1 MIKYT
6 LIGLI
11 LLNSTAPILGQTIT
25 RDTLFNFDWKF
36 YLGDVAGAENPK
48 FNDADWRKLDLPH
61 DWSIED
67 LAITDTSNGRVI
79 SGPFDSKAIGGNHTG
94 FTVGGTGWYRKHF
107 RLHESDSGKTVY
119 INFDGVYMNSDIWIN
134 GHHVGYQPYGYT
146 PFWLD
151 LTSYIDFGDGE
162 NVLTVQVKNEGINS
176 RWYSGSGIYR
186 NVKLSIV
193 DKIHIEPWGV
203 FIKKPAVCKESSTI
217 TIETTL
223 KNNTGDW
230 QDIEFTIEIESA
242 DGSIVAVDNL
252 STRLNQYVSSKIK
265 ASLKIENPELWS
277 PDSPN
282 LYKAICKVKQQGIVI
297 DKTETTFG
305 IRAITFNTEKGMFL
319 NGKSIKLRGGSLHSN
334 NGPLGAAAYERA
346 EERRVEIMKEHG
358 FNAVRCSHN
367 PPSSAFLDACDKLGL
382 FVIDETFDVWTIGW
396 LPDDYHVYF
405 QDWWTHDVKNMI
417 MRDRNHPSIFAW
429 SIGNQLRENSD
440 STGIALA
447 YEISEYLRTLDNTR
461 PVTANIIVPQLKR
474 NAEPELWYKC
484 DPFFTAL
491 DICGYSYQS
500 ENYINDHKRLPD
512 RIMFSS
518 EIDPRNAFNNWMKVI
533 DNDFVIGNFTW
544 TAMDFMGEVSLGW
557 YAFSGPKNKWP
568 WTSTYCGDIDLCG
581 FRRPRSYYRDILFNH
596 GNKLS
601 TFVHSPVPSFEG
613 NNISRWGWDD
623 VKPSW
628 TWHENEGDTL
638 NIDVYSA
645 YDSVE
650 LIVNGKSYGK
660 KPTSRNTEF
669 RATWKIKYEPGTVKT
684 IGYERNKT
692 VESCV
697 LKTAG
702 EPFKIRLSPDRSTIY
717 ADNRDL
723 CFVTVEILDE
733 NNILVPYA
741 ENIVEFNIKGEGTLA
756 AVGNGNPV
764 SLESFQQPYRKAYE
778 GKSLLIVKSTGK
790 EGKIIVKAES
800 ENLLSDKIILQ
811 TIK

>member
-1 MIKYT
+1 MTKYT

-11 LLNSTAPILGQTIT
+11 LLNSTFPVSGQKIT

-36 YLGDVAGAENPK
+36 YKGEVIGAENPQ
-48 FNDADWRKLDLPH
+48 FNDTDWRKLDLPH

-67 LAITDTSNGRVI
+67 LTITDTSNGRII

-94 FTVGGTGWYRKHF
+94 FTVGGTGWYRKQF
-107 RLHESDSGKTVY
+107 RLPESDSGKTVY

-134 GHHVGYQPYGYT
+134 GHHVGNQPYGYT

-151 LTSYIDFGDGE
+151 LTSYINFGDRE
-162 NVLTVQVKNEGINS
+162 NVLAVQVKNEGINS

-186 NVKLSIV
+186 DVKLSLV
-193 DKIHIEPWGV
+193 NKIHVAPWGV
-203 FIKKPAVCKESSTI
+203 FIKTPVVSKESSTI
-217 TIETTL
+217 TIETTV
-223 KNNTGDW
+223 KNNTDDW
-230 QDIEFTIEIESA
+230 QDIEFTLEIESPN
-242 DGSIVAVDNL
+242 SRIVAVDGL
-252 STRLNQYVSSKIK
+252 STRLNKHVSSRLKTT
-265 ASLKIENPELWS
+265 LKITNPDLWS
-277 PDSPN
+277 PDFPN
-282 LYKAICKVKQQGIVI
+282 LYKAICKVKQQGII
-297 DKTETTFG
+297 LDKTETKFG
-305 IRAITFNTEKGMFL
+305 VRTITFDTEKGMFL
-319 NGKSIKLRGGSLHSN
+319 NGKSIRLRGGSMHAN
-334 NGPLGAAAYERA
+334 NGPLGAATYERA
-346 EERRVEIMKEHG
+346 EERRVEIMKERG
-358 FNAVRCSHN
+358 FNAVRCGHN
-367 PPSSAFLDACDKLGL
+367 PPSSSFLNSCDKLGL
-382 FVIDETFDVWTIGW
+382 LVIDETFDVWTIGW

-405 QDWWTHDVKNMI
+405 QDWWRYDVKNMI

-440 STGIALA
+440 SIGIALA
-447 YEISEYLRTLDNTR
+447 YEISDYVKTLDNTR
-461 PVTANIIVPQLKR
+461 RVTANIIVPQLRR
-474 NAEPELWYKC
+474 NARPELWYKC
-484 DPFFTAL
+484 DPFFAAL

-500 ENYINDHKRLPD
+500 ENYLDDHRRLPD

-518 EIDPRNAFNNWMKVI
+518 EIDPRNAFDNWMKVI

-544 TAMDFMGEVSLGW
+544 TAIDFMGEVSLGW
-557 YAFSGPKNKWP
+557 YAFSGPQNKWP
-568 WTSTYCGDIDLCG
+568 WTSTYSGDIDLCG

-628 TWHENEGDTL
+628 TWSENEVDTL

-650 LIVNGKSYGK
+650 LILNGKSYGK
-660 KPTSRNTEF
+660 KPTSCNTKF
-669 RATWKIKYEPGTVKT
+669 KAFWKIKYEPGVLKA
-684 IGYERNKT
+684 IGYEGNKT
-692 VESCV
+692 ADSCV

-702 EPFKIRLSPDRSTIY
+702 EPFKIRLSADRSTIY
-717 ADNRDL
+717 ADNQDL

-741 ENIVEFNIKGEGTLA
+741 DNLVKFNIKGEGTLA

-764 SLESFQQPYRKAYE
+764 ALESFQQPYRKAYE
-778 GKSLLIVKSTGK
+778 GKCLLIVKSTDK
-790 EGKIIVKAES
+790 KGKIVIKAGS
-800 ENLLSDKIILQ
+800 ENLLSDKITLQ